1 MLQFGTLPTIR
12 GLSPS
17 ARCPSGAN
25 SKFRRAELRTLG
37 SSYLA
42 LLLQGQGGVGASP
55 GRADTGTFLNLLAS
69 ATPVSAAVLA
79 VLTLLSV
86 ACWSI
91 IFYKLWVFRRS
102 HRHSVNFLDVFR
114 RSNKF
119 SEVQAVCRSL
129 GESPLVGLF
138 QAGYAELT
146 AQLRQSS
153 ALDTAETQVPNP
165 KAAAN
170 RPTLKSLTAVDRA
183 LIRASVVEV
192 NKLEK
197 RLPFLAT
204 TASIAPFVGLFG
216 TVVGIMMA
224 FQGIGATG
232 STNLS
237 VVAPGIA
244 DALIATAAGLVAAIP
259 AVVAYNHLTNRV
271 RLFAAEMDDFAME
284 FLNIAERNF
293 T

>member
-1 MLQFGTLPTIR
+1 MRTI
-12 GLSPS
+12 
-17 ARCPSGAN
+17 
-25 SKFRRAELRTLG
+25 G

-42 LLLQGQGGVGASP
+42 LLLQGQGSAGASSS
-55 GRADTGTFLNLLAS
+55 RTDAGTFLNLVAS

-79 VLTLLSV
+79 ILTMLSV

-146 AQLRQSS
+146 AQLRQTS
-153 ALDTAETQVPNP
+153 AVDTAETQAPNP

-170 RPTLKSLTAVDRA
+170 RPTLKSLPAVDRA
-183 LIRASVVEV
+183 LMRASVVEV